1 MKKVLILALVLALGL
16 CCLCVVGPAAAEEQ
30 SGEGSWADRIA
41 ISGAVEAEA
50 GFVSADYND
59 STTDDVD
66 ESDIVLATVELGLD
80 AEIHKHVSGHVL
92 LLWEEDDTDPIDMDE
107 GYITI
112 EGKDVVP
119 LYLNAGKLY
128 VPFGNYES
136 HMISSPMTL
145 ELGETGQSAI
155 QLGVATDWIDAS
167 VALFNGDV
175 DETGEDNTIGSYA
188 GAVQFTLPEGTVP
201 NFGLA
206 AGVSY
211 ISNLADSDG
220 LGEEIATP
228 DGTIEEHVAGLGA
241 FVHVSFL
248 NMFFLKAE
256 YIGAMDKF
264 KAGELNFD
272 GGEAVEPSAMNV
284 ELAVAPLENLEF
296 AVRYAQSEDI
306 KGGIDDTGAFPE
318 SQYGFTVAYG
328 LFDGTTLA
336 LEYQTGEYE
345 NKDAQSVITTQLAV
359 EF

>member
-1 MKKVLILALVLALGL
+1 MKKVLILALALSL
-16 CCLCVVGPAAAEEQ
+16 CCFLVAGSAAAEEK
-30 SGEGSWADRIA
+30 GNWADRIV

-59 STTDDVD
+59 SATDDVD
-66 ESDIVLATVELGLD
+66 ESDIVLATAELGLD

-92 LLWEEDDTDPIDMDE
+92 LLWEEDDTDPIDVDE

-119 LYLNAGKLY
+119 LYLNAGKFCL
-128 VPFGNYES
+128 PFGNYES
-136 HMISSPMTL
+136 HMISSPMTS
-145 ELGETGQSAI
+145 ELGETNQSAV
-155 QLGVATDWIDAS
+155 QVGVATDWIDAS
-167 VALFNGDV
+167 LALFNGDV
-175 DETGEDNTIGSYA
+175 DETGEDNTTGSYV

-211 ISNLADSDG
+211 ISNLADSNG
-220 LGEEIATP
+220 LGEDIATP

-241 FVHVSFL
+241 FVHVSYL
-248 NMFFLKAE
+248 DMIFLKAE
-256 YIGAMDKF
+256 YICAMDKF

-272 GGEAVEPSAMNV
+272 GGEEIEPSVMNV
-284 ELAVAPLENLEF
+284 ELAVAPLDNLEF

-306 KGGIDDTGAFPE
+306 KGGIDDAGAFPE

-345 NKDAQSVITTQLAV
+345 NKDEQSVVTTQLAI

>member
-1 MKKVLILALVLALGL
+1 MKKILILALKLSL
-16 CCLCVVGPAAAEEQ
+16 CCFLVAGSAAAEED
-30 SGEGSWADRIA
+30 GNWADRIA

-50 GFVSADYND
+50 GFVSSDYSD
-59 STTDDVD
+59 SATDDVD

-92 LLWEEDDTDPIDMDE
+92 LLWEEDDTDPIDVDE
-107 GYITI
+107 GYVTI

-119 LYLNAGKLY
+119 LYLKAGKFCL
-128 VPFGNYES
+128 PFGNYES
-136 HMISSPMTL
+136 HMISSPMTS
-145 ELGETGQSAI
+145 ELGETNQSAV
-155 QLGVATDWIDAS
+155 LVGVATDWIDAS
-167 VALFNGDV
+167 LALFNGDV
-175 DETGEDNTIGSYA
+175 DETGEDNTIGSYV

-211 ISNLADSDG
+211 ISNLADSNG

-228 DGTIEEHVAGLGA
+228 DETIEEHVAGLGA
-241 FVHVSFL
+241 FVHVSFRD
-248 NMFFLKAE
+248 MVFLKAE

-272 GGEAVEPSAMNV
+272 GGEEIEPSVMNV
-284 ELAVAPLENLEF
+284 ELAVAPLDNLEF

-306 KGGIDDTGAFPE
+306 KGGIDDAGAFPE

-345 NKDAQSVITTQLAV
+345 NKDEQSVVTTQLAI